1 MADEVIKPRYRS
13 FLDFE
18 ETDIDKAMKQFKI
31 HSTDTSRTIETA
43 NTQTQALYQNIKAE
57 MANHYEI
64 LPEDEDFLI
73 HMGVKNCNFL
83 KKMMNHAK
91 NSEHQN
97 YVDEFANYLLTKYLR
112 DITTGFLPEDGKPLK
127 AEKMKS
133 VFVDSESD
141 QTLVDH
147 GRSICSYVYWAN

>member
-1 MADEVIKPRYRS
+1 
-13 FLDFE
+13 
-18 ETDIDKAMKQFKI
+18 
-31 HSTDTSRTIETA
+31 
-43 NTQTQALYQNIKAE
+43 

-64 LPEDEDFLI
+64 LQEDEDFLI

-112 DITTGFLPEDGKPLK
+112 EITNGFYPEDRKQFK
-127 AEKMKS
+127 TEKMKS

-141 QTLVDH
+141 QTLVDY